1 MEFNFIGKLRV
12 GIPVI
17 GTIGWLGGIYYTANL
32 IKALDTLPRPERPQ
46 ISLIV
51 PEMTL
56 TSIDLYKEIL
66 PLADSIVFFG
76 DNIEDAKYLIRK
88 PFTHCN
94 SLASLFSSID
104 FFYPV
109 VGDVYPELCSGS
121 WIYDFQHI
129 HMPDFFPQSEIQKRN
144 SSFKRIADHAKLVVF
159 SSKNAEEDFRKFF
172 PYSRAVTRVLSFH
185 TLPPDEWYSV
195 NPSDV
200 QKKYY
205 LPDNFIICSNQFW
218 IHKNHTSLFEAL
230 LILQE
235 AGQKIHLVCTGP
247 TGDERAPEYFDHI
260 QRLITNSPL
269 KEYVHILGII
279 PRIEQIQL
287 MRQALAVIQPSLF
300 EGWSTVVEDA
310 RALGKSILLSDLP
323 VHYEQAPRY
332 SEYFDRSNPDDLA
345 QKISRLLPVL
355 KPGPDLVKE
364 HQAREESRQL
374 VRDFALQFCCIA
386 VEAQYLYGNKH

>member
-1 MEFNFIGKLRV
+1 MEFNTIDKLRA

-32 IKALDTLPRPERPQ
+32 IKALDTLPKPERPQ

-51 PEMTL
+51 SEMTL
-56 TSIDLYKEIL
+56 TSIDLYKDIL

-76 DNIEDAKYLIRK
+76 DNAEYAKNILRQ
-88 PFTHCN
+88 PFTQCN
-94 SLASLFSSID
+94 SFASLSSYID

-109 VGDVYPELCSGS
+109 VGDVFQDLCSGS
-121 WIYDFQHI
+121 WIYDFQHVY
-129 HMPDFFPQSEIQKRN
+129 MPDFFPQSEIQKRN

-159 SSKNAEEDFRKFF
+159 SSKNAEADFRKFF
-172 PYSRAVTRVLSFH
+172 PYSRAVSRVLSFH
-185 TLPPDEWYSV
+185 TLPPDEWYSD
-195 NPSDV
+195 NSLDV
-200 QKKYY
+200 LKKYD
-205 LPDNFIICSNQFW
+205 LPNDFIICSNQFW

-235 AGQKIHLVCTGP
+235 AGQKIHLVCTGQ
-247 TGDERAPEYFDHI
+247 TGDDRAPEYFDHI
-260 QRLITNSPL
+260 QQLVSNSPL
-269 KEYVHILGII
+269 KEFVHILGII

-287 MRQALAVIQPSLF
+287 MRHALAVIQPSLF

-310 RALGKSILLSDLP
+310 CALGKTIILSDLP

-355 KPGPDLVKE
+355 NPGPDPSKE
-364 HQAREESRQL
+364 RQAREESHQL

-386 VEAQYLYGNKH
+386 VEAQYLYAKR